1 MPESQASMDNKWLS
15 SETVARGP
23 RGKYM
28 AVLTSRSRL
37 VTFRLSA
44 DEYKE
49 LQSVCIAEA
58 ARSISDFARS
68 AVLRRMVQAGKRVT
82 LSEDLATLSAM
93 LEELDTSLRDLR
105 GRIARILG
113 TGKESIKV
121 EDRQSNSDE
130 RFDASAGAKE
140 R

>member
-1 MPESQASMDNKWLS
+1 MVDQWL
-15 SETVARGP
+15 TPRKAATGP

-49 LQSVCIAEA
+49 LQTVCIAEG

-68 AVLRRMVQAGKRVT
+68 AVLRRMIQPGKRVT
-82 LSEDLATLSAM
+82 LSEDLATLGDT
-93 LEELDTSLRDLR
+93 LQELDTSLQDLR

-113 TGKESIKV
+113 TRKESIEH
-121 EDRQSNSDE
+121 EDQQNNPDDRS
-130 RFDASAGAKE
+130 SAAGGAKQS
-140 R
+140 

>member
-1 MPESQASMDNKWLS
+1 
-15 SETVARGP
+15 
-23 RGKYM
+23 M

-44 DEYKE
+44 DEYKD
-49 LQSVCIAEA
+49 LQNVCIAEG

-68 AVLRRMVQAGKRVT
+68 AVLRRMIQPGTRVT
-82 LSEDLATLSAM
+82 LSEDLATLGAM
-93 LEELDTSLRDLR
+93 LQELDASLHDLR

-113 TGKESIKV
+113 TSKQSIKV
-121 EDRQSNSDE
+121 DDQHDNADGRSD
-130 RFDASAGAKE
+130 AAGGAKE

>member
-1 MPESQASMDNKWLS
+1 MDNKWLS
-15 SETVARGP
+15 PEKAARGP

-49 LQSVCIAEA
+49 LQNVCIAEG

-68 AVLRRMVQAGKRVT
+68 AVLRRMVQAGKRVA
-82 LSEDLATLSAM
+82 LSEDLATLGAV

-121 EDRQSNSDE
+121 EDQQSNSDG
-130 RFDASAGAKE
+130 RSDTPAGPKE